1 LNLSPPN
8 APITLSHPHPQS
20 SLAATALD
28 RHDPGVATLRI
39 QPVTDLA
46 DPVLKPYRTL
56 RRRKDLER
64 QRVFVVEGDKV
75 VQRLLESHFPVQSLL
90 ITAPWLERV
99 RELLDRRADQIT
111 VFLAEKAQIEE
122 ITGFGCYQGI
132 KAVGHIDRP
141 ATLSEM
147 LQSGPRPRLFAAFD
161 GVSNA
166 ENLGVMVRNCAALGA
181 HAVIIGET
189 SASPF
194 LTRAIRTSMGAIF
207 RLPAIEVLDLVKA
220 LETLRAEGVRCVAAH
235 PSSSGNTLAATDLT
249 GDVCI
254 VLGSE
259 GHGLRADVLA
269 ACDEGIAVPMAA
281 GVDSLNVSSA
291 TAVFL
296 YEAARQRG
304 LTVRTSFV

>member
-1 LNLSPPN
+1 
-8 APITLSHPHPQS
+8 
-20 SLAATALD
+20 
-28 RHDPGVATLRI
+28 VATLRI

-64 QRVFVVEGDKV
+64 QRIFVVEGDKV

-99 RELLDRRADQIT
+99 QGLLDQRTDAIT
-111 VFLAEKAQIEE
+111 VFLAEKSQIEE

-132 KAVGHIDRP
+132 KAVGQIRHPDTLP
-141 ATLSEM
+141 TVLQATL
-147 LQSGPRPRLFAAFD
+147 RPRLLAAFD
-161 GVSNA
+161 GISNA

-181 HAVIIGET
+181 HAAIVGET

-207 RLPAIEVLDLVKA
+207 RLPAVEVLNLVEA
-220 LETLRAEGVRCVAAH
+220 LKSLREEGIRCIAAH
-235 PSSSGNTLAATDLT
+235 PSASGKTLAETDLT
-249 GDVCI
+249 RDVCI

-259 GHGLRADVLA
+259 GYGLSAEVLA
-269 ACDEGIAVPMAA
+269 TCDEAVAVPMAA
-281 GVDSLNVSSA
+281 EIDSLNVSSA
-291 TAVFL
+291 AAVFF
-296 YEAARQRG
+296 YEAARQRH
-304 LTVRTSFV
+304 RQPARHDAIP

>member
-1 LNLSPPN
+1 
-8 APITLSHPHPQS
+8 
-20 SLAATALD
+20 
-28 RHDPGVATLRI
+28 VATLQL

-46 DPVLKPYRTL
+46 DPDLKPYRTL

-75 VQRLLESHFPVQSLL
+75 VQRLLESAYPVDSLL
-90 ITAPWLERV
+90 ITPSWLERV
-99 RELLDRRADQIT
+99 RGLLDRRSETIT
-111 VFLAEKAQIEE
+111 IHLAEKAQIEE

-132 KAVGHIDRP
+132 KAVGRIVDP
-141 ATLSEM
+141 AALSSVLEC
-147 LQSGPRPRLFAAFD
+147 SPRPRLFAAFD
-161 GVSNA
+161 GISNA
-166 ENLGVMVRNCAALGA
+166 ENLGVMVRNCAALGV
-181 HAVIIGET
+181 HAVIVGEN

-207 RLPAIEVLDLVKA
+207 RLPAVEVDDLVAA
-220 LETLRAEGVRCVAAH
+220 LEAMRADGVRCVAAH
-235 PSSSGNTLAATDLT
+235 PSAEGGTLARTDLT
-249 GDVCI
+249 GDCCV

-259 GHGLRADVLA
+259 GYGLRPEVLA
-269 ACDEGIAVPMAA
+269 VCDEAAAVPMAA

-304 LTVRTSFV
+304 LGVSAPPLTPAIAGGLRRDKPARAT